1 MFVTNQ
7 CSAYIRL
14 LVWYYYYDRCQPSE
28 NFFFDCLF
36 ASPPSPPPCS
46 ASASASLFH
55 RFLHIPPLSQPPFIF
70 FLDRSMQGSAAGLPY
85 VPEQLSTP
93 PGQGG
98 RIGGMV
104 LTARTTV
111 VLISSAGACWS
122 PRCEVSP
129 KRVSMAC
136 LVCGTTGKS
145 PLRRNL
151 RTRILISAV
160 LVYQQSIMPVPGTTR
175 L

>member
-1 MFVTNQ
+1 MSLISVLLTSGYWFGITTMTDVNQ
-7 CSAYIRL
+7 ARIFCLIACLLLHLRL
-14 LVWYYYYDRCQPSE
+14 HLAP
-28 NFFFDCLF
+28 L
-36 ASPPSPPPCS
+36 PLPPPCFVASFIFLLS
-46 ASASASLFH
+46 ASHPSYYSSLPEAYKAVRLEFQ
-55 RFLHIPPLSQPPFIF
+55 FP
-70 FLDRSMQGSAAGLPY
+70 PY
-85 VPEQLSTP
+85 VPAQLST

-98 RIGGMV
+98 RIGGIG
-104 LTARTTV
+104 LAARTTA

-136 LVCGTTGKS
+136 LVCGTGKS

-160 LVYQQSIMPVPGTTR
+160 LVY
-175 L
+175 

>member
-28 NFFFDCLF
+28 NFLFDCLF
-36 ASPPSPPPCS
+36 ASPPCS
-46 ASASASLFH
+46 ASASASLFR
-55 RFLHIPPLSQPPFIF
+55 RFLHIPPLSHPSYSSLPKACKAVRLEFQFP
-70 FLDRSMQGSAAGLPY
+70 PY
-85 VPEQLSTP
+85 VPAQLST

-98 RIGGMV
+98 RIGGIG
-104 LTARTTV
+104 LAARTTA

-136 LVCGTTGKS
+136 LVCGTGKS

>member
-1 MFVTNQ
+1 MSLISV
-7 CSAYIRL
+7 L
-14 LVWYYYYDRCQPSE
+14 LTSGYWFGITTMTDVSQARI
-28 NFFFDCLF
+28 FCLI
-36 ASPPSPPPCS
+36 ACLLLHLAPLPLPPPCFVASFIFLLS
-46 ASASASLFH
+46 ASHPSYSSLPEACKAVRLEFQ
-55 RFLHIPPLSQPPFIF
+55 FP
-70 FLDRSMQGSAAGLPY
+70 PY
-85 VPEQLSTP
+85 VPAQLST

-98 RIGGMV
+98 RIGGIG
-104 LTARTTV
+104 LAARTTA

-136 LVCGTTGKS
+136 LVCGTGKS

-160 LVYQQSIMPVPGTTR
+160 LVY
-175 L
+175 

>member
-1 MFVTNQ
+1 MSLISVLLTSGYWFGITTMTDVSQ
-7 CSAYIRL
+7 ARIFYLIACLLLHLRL
-14 LVWYYYYDRCQPSE
+14 HLAP
-28 NFFFDCLF
+28 L
-36 ASPPSPPPCS
+36 PLPLLLPPPCFVASFIFLLS
-46 ASASASLFH
+46 ASHPSYSSLPESCKAVRLEFQ
-55 RFLHIPPLSQPPFIF
+55 FP
-70 FLDRSMQGSAAGLPY
+70 PY
-85 VPEQLSTP
+85 VPAQLST

-98 RIGGMV
+98 RIGGIG
-104 LTARTTV
+104 LAARTTA

-136 LVCGTTGKS
+136 LVCGTGKS

-160 LVYQQSIMPVPGTTR
+160 LVY
-175 L
+175 

>member
-1 MFVTNQ
+1 MSLISV
-7 CSAYIRL
+7 L
-14 LVWYYYYDRCQPSE
+14 LTSGYWFGITTMTDVSQARI
-28 NFFFDCLF
+28 FCLI
-36 ASPPSPPPCS
+36 ACLLLHLCLHLAPLPLPPPCFVASFIFLLS
-46 ASASASLFH
+46 ASHPSYSSLPESCKAV
-55 RFLHIPPLSQPPFIF
+55 R
-70 FLDRSMQGSAAGLPY
+70 LDFQFPPY
-85 VPEQLSTP
+85 VPAQLSTP

-104 LTARTTV
+104 LAARTTA

-136 LVCGTTGKS
+136 LVCGTGKS

-160 LVYQQSIMPVPGTTR
+160 LVY
-175 L
+175 